1 MLNKPRHRRPMRPQ
15 LVDMIAR
22 AEVDA
27 GSDELQL
34 LARLRALVAAVESPA
49 DRLFAR
55 YHGRPLKPS
64 AHYAG
69 YRG

>member
-1 MLNKPRHRRPMRPQ
+1 
-15 LVDMIAR
+15 MIAR

-27 GSDELQL
+27 GSDELEL
-34 LARLRALVAAVESPA
+34 LARLRALVAVVESPT

-55 YHGRPLKPS
+55 YYGRALKLS